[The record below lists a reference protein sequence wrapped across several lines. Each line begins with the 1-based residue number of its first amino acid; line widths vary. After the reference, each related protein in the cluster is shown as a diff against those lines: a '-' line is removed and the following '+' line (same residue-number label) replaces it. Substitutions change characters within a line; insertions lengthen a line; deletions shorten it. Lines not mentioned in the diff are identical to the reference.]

1 MTYIRTKCGG
11 AQPKRKKAFGSK
23 KWQCKK
29 KKQKHEKRSKR
40 IVNEQIVN
48 VEEELQQYLPVS
60 IVENR
65 YVC

>member
-1 MTYIRTKCGG
+1 MTYVRKKCGG

-23 KWQCKK
+23 KWQCRK

-40 IVNEQIVN
+40 IVN
-48 VEEELQQYLPVS
+48 VEEEVQQYLPVS